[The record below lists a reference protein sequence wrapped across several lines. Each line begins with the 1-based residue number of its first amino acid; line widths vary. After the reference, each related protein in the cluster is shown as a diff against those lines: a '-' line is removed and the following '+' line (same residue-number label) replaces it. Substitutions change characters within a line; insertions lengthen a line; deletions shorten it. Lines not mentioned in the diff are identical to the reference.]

1 MKKRIAIVVLLI
13 AVLATSLFAFAGCQK
28 ADYLSQKADYL
39 IGVMENSEHFSSDM
53 VEKGFRET
61 LSKLMSDA
69 GKTYKYIYRKSGGDN
84 EEDIVKSEKSNL
96 EYMNK
101 KGVSVLLTL
110 SQSSADAVLETASD
124 TPMVFAQAAI
134 ADRNLQKEELRAQ
147 VEKQVELM
155 RLIAPDAKLGIL
167 YCKPANADNKTKS
180 DINMEMQIEI
190 AKEYLIRL
198 VGEENVVEFG
208 YDKQEDKTHDGH
220 IREALNDMKVD
231 GVGCVFIP
239 VDNTLASMAIGP
251 KIHERGN
258 TNIYTSSNGIDA
270 REVASMPIVCGDIN
284 FNEFCGVATYAVDY
298 YAMGAQAAQEVFDLL
313 TGKNES
319 KYVEIKTDFTKG
331 RYVINEKVAKDI
343 GFTIPQTVMDK
354 VAA

>member
-1 MKKRIAIVVLLI
+1 MKKRIAVVVLLV

-28 ADYLSQKADYL
+28 VDYVV
-39 IGVMENSEHFSSDM
+39 GVMENSEHFSSDM
-53 VEKGFRET
+53 VQKGFRET

-69 GKTYKYIYRKSGGDN
+69 GKTYKYIYRKSGGDKA
-84 EEDIVKSEKSNL
+84 EDIAQSEKSNV
-96 EYMNK
+96 EYMKK
-101 KGVSVLLTL
+101 KGASVLLTL
-110 SQSSADAVLETASD
+110 SQSSADSALENASE

-167 YCKPANADNKTKS
+167 YCKPANADNMTKA
-180 DINMEMQIEI
+180 DINMEMQIEL
-190 AKEYLIRL
+190 AKEYMTSLSL
-198 VGEENVVEFG
+198 DFEVVGYVKDEG
-208 YDKQEDKTHDGH
+208 KTHDTH
-220 IREALNDMKVD
+220 IREALNDMKAD
-231 GVGCVFIP
+231 GVSCVFIP

-258 TNIYTSSNGIDA
+258 TNIYTSSNGIEA
-270 REVASMPIVCGDIN
+270 REVANMPIVCGDIN

-319 KYVEIKTDFTKG
+319 KYVEIKTDFSKG
-331 RYVINEKVAKDI
+331 RYVVNEKVAEEI
-343 GFTIPQTVMDK
+343 GFTLPQAVKDK

>member
-1 MKKRIAIVVLLI
+1 MKKRIAVVVLLV

-28 ADYLSQKADYL
+28 VDYV

-53 VEKGFRET
+53 VQKGFRET

-69 GKTYKYIYRKSGGDN
+69 GKTYKYIYRKSGGDK
-84 EEDIVKSEKSNL
+84 EEDIAQSEKSNL
-96 EYMNK
+96 DYMKK
-101 KGVSVLLTL
+101 KGASVLLTL
-110 SQSSADAVLETASD
+110 SQSSADAVLNDAGN

-134 ADRNLQKEELRAQ
+134 ADRNLQKDDLRVQ
-147 VEKQVELM
+147 IEKQVELM
-155 RLIAPDAKLGIL
+155 RMLAPDAAKLGIL
-167 YCKPANADNKTKS
+167 YCKPANAENKTKA
-180 DINMEMQIEI
+180 DVNMEIQVEL
-190 AKEYLIRL
+190 AKEYLIQL
-198 VGEENVVEFG
+198 VGEQNVVVVG

-220 IREALNDMKVD
+220 IREALNNMKAD
-231 GVGCVFIP
+231 GVGCVFVP
-239 VDNTLASMAIGP
+239 VDNTLASVQIGP

-258 TNIYTSSNGIDA
+258 TNIYTSNNGIEA
-270 REVASMPIVCGDIN
+270 REVASMPMVCGDIN
-284 FNEFCGVATYAVDY
+284 FNEYCGVATYAVDY
-298 YAMGAQAAQEVFDLL
+298 YAMGAQAAQEVFDML

-331 RYVINEKVAKDI
+331 RYAINEKVAKDI

>member
-1 MKKRIAIVVLLI
+1 MKKRIAVVILLV
-13 AVLATSLFAFAGCQK
+13 AVIATSLFAFAGCQK
-28 ADYLSQKADYL
+28 VDYVV
-39 IGVMENSEHFSSDM
+39 GVMENSEHFSSDM
-53 VEKGFRET
+53 VQKGFRET
-61 LSKLMSDA
+61 LSKLMSEA
-69 GKTYKYIYRKSGGDN
+69 GKTYKYIYRKSGGDKA
-84 EEDIVKSEKSNL
+84 EDIAQSEKSNV
-96 EYMNK
+96 EYMKK
-101 KGVSVLLTL
+101 KGASVLLTL
-110 SQSSADAVLETASD
+110 SQSSADSAMENASE

-134 ADRNLQKEELRAQ
+134 ADRNLQKEELRVQIERQ
-147 VEKQVELM
+147 VDLM

-167 YCKPANADNKTKS
+167 YCKPANADNKTKA
-180 DINMEMQIEI
+180 DINMEMQIEL
-190 AKEYLIRL
+190 AKEYLIQL
-198 VGEENVVEFG
+198 VGEENVVELG

-220 IREALNDMKVD
+220 IREALNDMKAD

-239 VDNTLASMAIGP
+239 VDNTLASMAFGP

-258 TNIYTSSNGIDA
+258 THIYTSSNGIEA

-319 KYVEIKTDFTKG
+319 KYVEIKTDFSKG
-331 RYVINEKVAKDI
+331 RYVINEKVAEEI
-343 GFTIPQTVMDK
+343 GFTLPQAVKDK

>member
-1 MKKRIAIVVLLI
+1 MKKRIAVVVLLV

-28 ADYLSQKADYL
+28 VDYVV
-39 IGVMENSEHFSSDM
+39 GVMENSEHFSSDM
-53 VEKGFRET
+53 VQKGFRET
-61 LSKLMSDA
+61 LSKLMSEA
-69 GKTYKYIYRKSGGDN
+69 GKTYKYIYRKSGGDKA
-84 EEDIVKSEKSNL
+84 EDIAQSEKSNV
-96 EYMNK
+96 EYMKK
-101 KGVSVLLTL
+101 KGASVLLTL
-110 SQSSADAVLETASD
+110 SQSSADSALENASE

-167 YCKPANADNKTKS
+167 YCKPANADNMTKA
-180 DINMEMQIEI
+180 DINMEMQIEL
-190 AKEYLIRL
+190 AKEYMTSLSL
-198 VGEENVVEFG
+198 DFEVVGYVKDEG
-208 YDKQEDKTHDGH
+208 KTHDTH
-220 IREALNDMKVD
+220 IREALNDMKAD
-231 GVGCVFIP
+231 GVSCVFIP

-258 TNIYTSSNGIDA
+258 TNIYTSSNGIEA
-270 REVASMPIVCGDIN
+270 REVANMPIVCGDIN

-319 KYVEIKTDFTKG
+319 KYVEIKTDFSKG
-331 RYVINEKVAKDI
+331 RYVVNEKVAEEI
-343 GFTIPQTVMDK
+343 GFTLPQAVKDK